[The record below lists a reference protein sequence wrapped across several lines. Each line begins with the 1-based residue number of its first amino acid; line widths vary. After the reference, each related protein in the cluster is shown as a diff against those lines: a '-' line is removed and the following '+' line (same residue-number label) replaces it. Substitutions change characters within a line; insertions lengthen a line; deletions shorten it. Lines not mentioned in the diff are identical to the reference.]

1 MYILIVHCTVRDR
14 AVVLIIMD
22 GLVMIFCRT
31 LQKPKQGF
39 TLVELLVT
47 VAVLAIV
54 ASIAAPAIETQLANR
69 RIKNAA
75 TELTSTFVQAR
86 ALAINTARNVEIW
99 PAYAGGWTVPMVNR
113 KASIRLPNA
122 GEILKNDLITAK
134 LSWYV
139 VTAGTSTSAG
149 AQTIATSTANSYP
162 IQVSLPDDTVITVTS
177 SSASAADVNKGLRF
191 FPTGGMSVISAT
203 ATSFTTN
210 TSTTFTICDRAVA
223 KLPAYTIIVSP
234 SGGVR
239 SSRGTTTCP

>member
-1 MYILIVHCTVRDR
+1 M
-14 AVVLIIMD
+14 IME
-22 GLVMIFCRT
+22 GSIMMSCRS
-31 LQKPKQGF
+31 LQKPRDGF

-47 VAVLAIV
+47 VGVLAVV
-54 ASIAAPAIETQLANR
+54 ASLAAPSITTLMAKR
-69 RIKNAA
+69 RINNAA
-75 TELTSTFVQAR
+75 TELHSTIVQAR

-99 PAYAGGWTVPMVNR
+99 PAYAGGWTLPMVDR
-113 KASIRLPNA
+113 KSSIRLPNA
-122 GEILKNDLITAK
+122 GETLKNDLITAK

-139 VTAGTSTSAG
+139 VTAGASTSTG
-149 AQTIATSTANSYP
+149 VQTIANSTANSYP
-162 IQVSLPDDTVITVTS
+162 IQVSLPDQTVITVTS

-203 ATSFTTN
+203 ATYFTTG

-223 KLPAYTIIVSP
+223 KLPAYTIIISP